1 MAKTEQT
8 KDRKTELVEA
18 AAGLLAQHGEAGFN
32 LREVANA
39 VGIKLASLQYHFPTK
54 ADLISAILQQ
64 TLETYLDEIEAEL
77 AALDGSPKAQLEAAF
92 WALSRIDDLDDVEV
106 RLEIHLWSMAQN
118 DPSVRAAL
126 QNYHRFYINKLADL
140 IVAARP
146 EIEKDE
152 AKKRAVLI
160 ASMQEGSM
168 LFTDEKVI
176 GVPHKTIREQVFK
189 TTLKIALA

>member
-1 MAKTEQT
+1 MAKNEQT

-32 LREVANA
+32 LRDVANA

-54 ADLISAILQQ
+54 ADLVSAILQR
-64 TLETYLDEIEAEL
+64 TLETYLEEIEADL
-77 AALDGSPKAQLEAAF
+77 AALGGDPETQLEAAF
-92 WALSRIDDLDDVEV
+92 RTLSRLDELDDVEV

-118 DPSVRAAL
+118 DPSVHAAL
-126 QNYHRFYINKLADL
+126 QSYHRFYIGKLTSL

-146 EIEKDE
+146 EIGPDQ
-152 AKKRAVLI
+152 ARKRAVLI

-168 LFTDEKVI
+168 LFTDQGTT
-176 GVPHKTIREQVFK
+176 GVPHKAIREQVFRV
-189 TTLKIALA
+189 TLEIAMA